1 MVQRRRLFIV
11 SAVFG
16 LVLLPI
22 CGMLGLHGFLAKVVA
37 IGNEGR
43 HDFFA
48 FDPLS
53 SSNNQSTAEALAH
66 SSFSDVW
73 ISLSLC
79 VDDNSE
85 ELQRKGVKWKQNYPY
100 KEAMVAAISLWSTVA
115 GARVVVTLVGSDDD
129 VTKSHLH
136 EVIARSKDAGAAAI
150 RVVSPFDE
158 GLGCVMESQIQR
170 MYAYKH
176 PDIRDGD
183 IIVTSDVD
191 SFPTSDMVLRPLKN
205 RTYNTWVWQWSHSEY
220 HGLTFPLSFIGLRS
234 SLWKFVMD
242 DLWNGV
248 ARDDTNTV
256 GRREWGADQTLLSR
270 RLLELKLCSC
280 NNERMWH
287 LVGLDYIPFHDP
299 GCFRGNIP
307 NNGNG
312 GWIWIHLTPGHN
324 ATDIRE
330 IKELILDKKKKGMDH
345 ASFVNLVRPVFGRNK
360 KIYTRTTVVE
370 KPKNQVIHLPRGQ
383 INVKAKGRAIVTK

>member
-1 MVQRRRLFIV
+1 MQCHRAI
-11 SAVFG
+11 AAAFG
-16 LVLLPI
+16 LFVLVPI
-22 CGMLGLHGFLAKVVA
+22 CSMFGLHGFLAEVMA

-43 HDFFA
+43 YDFFA
-48 FDPLS
+48 FDLLGS
-53 SSNNQSTAEALAH
+53 SSNQSTAGALAR
-66 SSFSDVW
+66 SRSSDVW

-85 ELQRKGVKWKQNYPY
+85 ELRRKGVKWKQEYPY
-100 KEAMVAAISLWSTVA
+100 QEAMMAAISLWSTVA
-115 GARVVVTLVGSDDD
+115 GAKVVVTLVGSDDTN
-129 VTKSHLH
+129 TKRRLD
-136 EVIARSKDAGAAAI
+136 EVIAQSKDAGAAAI

-158 GLGCVMESQIQR
+158 GLGCVMESQMQR

-176 PDIRDGD
+176 PDILDED

-191 SFPTSDMVLRPLKN
+191 SFPSSDVVLAPLQN
-205 RTYNTWVWQWSHSEY
+205 RTYQSWIWQWSHSEY

-234 SLWKFVMD
+234 SLWKFVVD

-256 GRREWGADQTLLSR
+256 GRREWGVDQTLLSR

-280 NNERMWH
+280 NNEKMWH
-287 LVGLDYIPFHDP
+287 LVGLDYVPFHDP
-299 GCFRGNIP
+299 GCFHGNIP

-330 IKELILDKKKKGMDH
+330 IKQLILDKKKTDMDH
-345 ASFVNLVRPVFGRNK
+345 GSFVNLIRPVFERNK

-370 KPKNQVIHLPRGQ
+370 KPKKQQVIHIPRGK
-383 INVKAKGRAIVTK
+383 INVETKGLAIVTK